1 MMVFADEWLW
11 WKIISEFSSMGHA
24 TWVWSA
30 LIYVY
35 AKRFGGRESLMHLVS
50 RLKGEI
56 QPLFWPMFVV
66 NSIDIMQGDGN
77 VFVKIILIAINFGG
91 WFVFKDVGD
100 DNDRWKRRG
109 EKLKEK
115 VVELA
120 SGRLG
125 VSPT

>member
-1 MMVFADEWLW
+1 MVFADEWLW

-24 TWVWSA
+24 AWIWSA
-30 LIYVY
+30 IVYIY
-35 AKRFGGRESLMHLVS
+35 AKRFGGRESVMHLVS